1 MSRKVKIASL
11 SDDEKEIITKDL
23 EIKIEG
29 SKYIQNSNPI
39 YLYPYAITDNNV
51 YIPFAYGK
59 KYLRPE
65 RKKLKTISQVFDGEL
80 RKEQIEVKDEAIDH
94 LNKTGSTVIS
104 SYCGFGK
111 TFLGI
116 YIATRIKLKTIIIV
130 NRLVLIEQWKESIN
144 MFCPKAIVQVLT
156 TKSEDES
163 ADFYIMNAINV
174 PKLGKKFFK
183 YIGMVIVDELH
194 LIMSEMLS
202 QCMQSLVPR
211 YLLGLSATPY
221 RTDGFEPLINLYF
234 GDRRI
239 NRKLFREHLVF
250 KVSTDFIPEQERAK
264 NGRIN
269 WSSVIDS
276 QANNVDRNELIIK
289 IIKHFHDRVFLVLV
303 KRISQG
309 DYLFERLQE
318 EKVDVTSLMGKNQ
331 EYNKKSRVL
340 VGTTG
345 KCSVGFNHPL
355 LNTLIMGADIVS
367 YWIQVMGRI
376 MRTKDG
382 VPMVFDL
389 VDNNPLLVKHF
400 RERRAVYIE
409 HGGKIKEFSKEFPE
423 FIK

>member
-1 MSRKVKIASL
+1 
-11 SDDEKEIITKDL
+11 
-23 EIKIEG
+23 
-29 SKYIQNSNPI
+29 
-39 YLYPYAITDNNV
+39 
-51 YIPFAYGK
+51 
-59 KYLRPE
+59 
-65 RKKLKTISQVFDGEL
+65 
-80 RKEQIEVKDEAIDH
+80 
-94 LNKTGSTVIS
+94 
-104 SYCGFGK
+104 
-111 TFLGI
+111 
-116 YIATRIKLKTIIIV
+116 
-130 NRLVLIEQWKESIN
+130 